1 MTENVIDKKN
11 ERKPNL
17 VIMRVKDAEG
27 NPITGLRAE
36 NVEVLAVTKKIEIEM
51 LDTIQN
57 TPGAFFVKI

>member
-1 MTENVIDKKN
+1 MEDVINTKKN

>member
-1 MTENVIDKKN
+1 MTEVEIEKKN
-11 ERKPNL
+11 ERKPIL